1 MSEVGQSE
9 RATQNR
15 VVQLFQQQL
24 DYTYLGNWHK
34 RDNNSN
40 VESDLLTTFL
50 RDTQKYNHTI
60 INQAIDE
67 LNKLNQDTTKNLYD
81 VNKEIY
87 GLLRYGVNIN
97 PEAGEKTQSVY
108 LINWQEPLK
117 NNFYIAEEVS
127 IKGENDKRP
136 DIVLYI
142 NGIALAVLELK
153 SSTVSVS
160 EGIRQNLDSQES
172 IFIKSFF
179 NTVQLVAA
187 GNDS

>member
-87 GLLRYGVNIN
+87 GLLRYGIKVN

-127 IKGENDKRP
+127 IKG
-136 DIVLYI
+136 
-142 NGIALAVLELK
+142 
-153 SSTVSVS
+153 
-160 EGIRQNLDSQES
+160 
-172 IFIKSFF
+172 
-179 NTVQLVAA
+179 
-187 GNDS
+187 

>member
-60 INQAIDE
+60 INKALDK

-81 VNKEIY
+81 INKEIY
-87 GLLRYGVNIN
+87 GLLR
-97 PEAGEKTQSVY
+97 
-108 LINWQEPLK
+108 
-117 NNFYIAEEVS
+117 
-127 IKGENDKRP
+127 
-136 DIVLYI
+136 
-142 NGIALAVLELK
+142 
-153 SSTVSVS
+153 
-160 EGIRQNLDSQES
+160 
-172 IFIKSFF
+172 
-179 NTVQLVAA
+179 
-187 GNDS
+187 